1 LPQNPLEGRPSVGA
15 RLRLHP
21 ECSHS
26 SDGAPTEGRP
36 YKVLTQRLLSADK
49 VKILL
54 RQSLKSYD

>member
-1 LPQNPLEGRPSVGA
+1 VGA

-36 YKVLTQRLLSADK
+36 YKVLTQRLGSADK
-49 VKILL
+49 AKILL

>member
-1 LPQNPLEGRPSVGA
+1 VGA

-36 YKVLTQRLLSADK
+36 YKVLTQAPPLGGQGQNT
-49 VKILL
+49 VKAKPEIL
-54 RQSLKSYD
+54 